1 MKIILLGPPGAGKG
15 TQANA
20 IKGQFNIPQISTGDM
35 LRAEISAGTQLGLEA
50 KKIMAEGGLLSDP
63 LILDL
68 VKARINKDD
77 CHNGYLFDGFP
88 RTLAQA
94 DGMAMMQ
101 INIDYVI
108 DITVDADAIIKRISG
123 RRVHLASGRT
133 YHTIFNPPKF
143 EGKDD
148 ITGEEI
154 VQRAD
159 DQEETVSNRLT
170 VYQQQTSP
178 LIEYYQ
184 TQSKQKNSTIQYVCI
199 DGMQS
204 VQTVT
209 KTIMLA
215 ITS

>member
-148 ITGEEI
+148 ITGEDI

-209 KTIMLA
+209 QAIMLA